1 MNPTVSGR
9 LVVRPMEY
17 PDTEA
22 LAQGERE
29 QGWSGSEEKLQS
41 RWADLQ
47 AGKAVGLVA
56 EYEGAAAGYIF
67 VYPEGLGG
75 PFGGRG
81 IPEIVDFNVL
91 VKYRRMGIGTALMD
105 AAERTAAGYGDRVYL
120 AVGLHSGYG
129 MYVSRGYVPDGSGVW
144 YGEAVCPAYGECR
157 NDDDLV
163 LYFWKRLNGTRSWEG
178 RS

>member
-1 MNPTVSGR
+1 MTDT
-9 LVVRPMEY
+9 VVRPMEY
-17 PDTEA
+17 LDTEA

-47 AGKAVGLVA
+47 AGKAVGLVV
-56 EYEGAAAGYIF
+56 EYEGVPAGYIF

-91 VKYRRMGIGTALMD
+91 ERYRRRGIGTALMD

-129 MYVSRGYVPDGSGVW
+129 SAQRMYVSRGYVPDGSGVW
-144 YGEAVCPAYGECR
+144 YGECR

-163 LYFWKRLNGTRSWEG
+163 LYFSKPLPSAGP
-178 RS
+178 

>member
-1 MNPTVSGR
+1 MTDT
-9 LVVRPMEY
+9 VVRPMEY
-17 PDTEA
+17 LDTEA

-47 AGKAVGLVA
+47 AGKAVGLVV
-56 EYEGAAAGYIF
+56 EYEGVPAGYIF

-91 VKYRRMGIGTALMD
+91 ERYRRRGIGTALMD

-129 MYVSRGYVPDGSGVW
+129 SAQRMYVSRGYVPDGSGVW
-144 YGEAVCPAYGECR
+144 YGGAVCPAYGECR

-163 LYFWKRLNGTRSWEG
+163 LYFSKPLPSAGP
-178 RS
+178 

>member
-1 MNPTVSGR
+1 MNRTVSGG
-9 LVVRPMEY
+9 LMVRPMEY
-17 PDTEA
+17 PDVGA
-22 LAQGERE
+22 LARSERE

-47 AGKAVGLVA
+47 AGKAVGFVA
-56 EYEGAAAGYIF
+56 EYAGGPAGYIF

-91 VKYRRMGIGTALMD
+91 VKYRRRGIGTALMD
-105 AAERTAAGYGDRVYL
+105 AAEETAAGYGDSVYL

-129 MYVSRGYVPDGSGVW
+129 SAQRMYVKRGYVPDGSGVW
-144 YGEAVCPAYGECR
+144 YGEAVCPAYGPCR

-163 LYFWKRLNGTRSWEG
+163 LHFLKRLGGARP
-178 RS
+178 